1 MTFRGPVTSFLAAE
15 RAAEVTWDA
24 EECELVLTFPRSG
37 VEWVRIKAPESAPEA
52 TPPAVE

>member
-24 EECELVLTFPRSG
+24 EECELVLSFPRG
-37 VEWVRIKAPESAPEA
+37 AVEWVTIKAPVSAPDA
-52 TPPAVE
+52 PPAVE